1 MTKSEY
7 AQQLKSPEWKA
18 KRLEILKRDD
28 YKCTKCG
35 ETKKLHVHHLSYT
48 RGCNAWEYPNEQL
61 ITLCKGCH
69 SEEHPES
76 TRSRRNSKADSY
88 LFYITYTDALR
99 TLNGKLSIR
108 EREAID
114 ILMGWAEYNTNTVML
129 PPLRRI
135 ELSDKLKM
143 KAQST
148 SNMLSC
154 LKKNSIITIHKGVLV
169 VNPLYFWKGD
179 NEERLKHLSTTH

>member
-48 RGCNAWEYPNEQL
+48 SGCNAWEYPNEQL

-76 TRSRRNSKADSY
+76 IKSDFIFTFPEGMEIYYELKSLVDVKVIFGLLEFVQINNPVILLTPERRKA
-88 LFYITYTDALR
+88 I
-99 TLNGKLSIR
+99 SI
-108 EREAID
+108 
-114 ILMGWAEYNTNTVML
+114 
-129 PPLRRI
+129 
-135 ELSDKLKM
+135 KLKVSVQQVTNSIS
-143 KAQST
+143 A
-148 SNMLSC
+148 
-154 LKKNSIITIHKGVLV
+154 LKKVGVV
-169 VNPLYFWKGD
+169 VGSRGEYIVNPKMFWKGSTS
-179 NEERLKHLSTTH
+179 ERAKFLATTH

>member
-48 RGCNAWEYPNEQL
+48 SGCNAWEYPNENL

-69 SEEHPES
+69 SAQHPDKYATPYDNVCYKTFEAFLPIS
-76 TRSRRNSKADSY
+76 
-88 LFYITYTDALR
+88 L
-99 TLNGKLSIR
+99 KLSYGEYR
-108 EREAID
+108 L
-114 ILMGWAEYNTNTVML
+114 LMLLLTKLNYNTNVL
-129 PPLRRI
+129 V
-135 ELSDKLKM
+135 LSLKM
-143 KAQST
+143 KDAFRELLGIKRQSL
-148 SNMLSC
+148 SNSLSR
-154 LKKNSIITIHKGVLV
+154 LKRLGILFYDRGSWE

>member
-28 YKCTKCG
+28 YKCAKCG

-76 TRSRRNSKADSY
+76 TKRVSSEN
-88 LFYITYTDALR
+88 FYFTFLEALAPS
-99 TLNGKLSIR
+99 LKLSYGELR
-108 EREAID
+108 LMNALNFKAI
-114 ILMGWAEYNTNTVML
+114 YNTGIFVL
-129 PPLRRI
+129 SIKQRE
-135 ELSDKLKM
+135 ELCESLGIKKQSLSNSLNSLKR
-143 KAQST
+143 
-148 SNMLSC
+148 
-154 LKKNSIITIHKGVLV
+154 KNLLAYDRGEWTI
-169 VNPLYFWKGD
+169 NPAYFWKGD